1 VKDHEKPN
9 GGLWEE
15 NTLVLIN
22 SDVADISRKMLINT
36 ITFSQQ
42 EGGSGQTASLEFVER
57 DVYTINEQ
65 ILAQRK
71 TGSQN
76 DIFTL

>member
-1 VKDHEKPN
+1 MKDHEKPN